1 MELEIQ
7 HTSVFS
13 KNLEAINNPD
23 IRFIINQ
30 GGSRSSKTYS
40 LCQLL
45 IVICL
50 TKVKTISII
59 RKSFPSL
66 RGSIMRDFF
75 EIMRELN
82 IYNEKNHN
90 KTENYYKFDNG
101 SMIEFFSADDEQKL
115 RGRKRDILFCNEAN
129 ELNFEEYVQL
139 NLRTTEKLIF
149 DYNPSDSHHFL
160 YELISKENSQLIKS
174 TYKDNP
180 FLNDYQVKEIEDLI
194 NIDISYYNIYALGE
208 RGIGKTT
215 IYTHHKMFEGDIDN
229 YKEIMYGLDLG
240 YNDPCA
246 LVECKFIDK
255 KVYVKEL
262 LYKSGLTSSDL
273 IRELDRMGISKS
285 KYIIVDNARPE
296 VIEDLKRAGY
306 PAKAS
311 IKEVKAGIDSVKSS
325 ELFIHKE
332 SLNLLKEISN
342 YKWKTNGDII
352 LDEPVKKW
360 DHICD
365 SMRYCIHYWKLL
377 NKNSGVNYL
386 KFY

>member
-7 HTSVFS
+7 HTSVFTN
-13 KNLEAINNPD
+13 NLEAINNPD

-45 IVICL
+45 IVISL

-160 YELISKENSQLIKS
+160 YDLISKENSQLIKS
-174 TYKDNP
+174 TYKDN
-180 FLNDYQVKEIEDLI
+180 L
-194 NIDISYYNIYALGE
+194 
-208 RGIGKTT
+208 
-215 IYTHHKMFEGDIDN
+215 
-229 YKEIMYGLDLG
+229 
-240 YNDPCA
+240 
-246 LVECKFIDK
+246 LVTK
-255 KVYVKEL
+255 K
-262 LYKSGLTSSDL
+262 
-273 IRELDRMGISKS
+273 R
-285 KYIIVDNARPE
+285 
-296 VIEDLKRAGY
+296 LK
-306 PAKAS
+306 
-311 IKEVKAGIDSVKSS
+311 I
-325 ELFIHKE
+325 
-332 SLNLLKEISN
+332 
-342 YKWKTNGDII
+342 
-352 LDEPVKKW
+352 
-360 DHICD
+360 
-365 SMRYCIHYWKLL
+365 
-377 NKNSGVNYL
+377 
-386 KFY
+386 